1 MFTFALEFWSLWIS
15 AGLVGPLWSRIW
27 VSSISTGGVSS
38 HFGSFPSF
46 SSSSSSSS
54 FSSTSRAGR
63 LLWLSKTVSAKLALR
78 LRLQLWQGIPV
89 FLSPHHPL
97 HWRTWTASFFRGDH
111 YVLAKLKVQFFSE
124 IKVLNDD
131 ILTVCSCWSQHPTL
145 RKISAEISPQ
155 KIHGFGES
163 FLDSL
168 WWIFLRLT
176 RSHLGYLT
184 FSWTDS
190 IWHFRYPWLL
200 ALYSRPTSVAR
211 DFPLAES

>member
-1 MFTFALEFWSLWIS
+1 MLLDSLWWIFLRLTRSHLGLRIILTVCSCWSQHPTLRKIS
-15 AGLVGPLWSRIW
+15 AEISPQKIHGFGESFLDSLWWI
-27 VSSISTGGVSS
+27 
-38 HFGSFPSF
+38 F
-46 SSSSSSSS
+46 
-54 FSSTSRAGR
+54 
-63 LLWLSKTVSAKLALR
+63 LR
-78 LRLQLWQGIPV
+78 LTRSHLGLRI
-89 FLSPHHPL
+89 
-97 HWRTWTASFFRGDH
+97 
-111 YVLAKLKVQFFSE
+111 
-124 IKVLNDD
+124 

-200 ALYSRPTSVAR
+200 ALYSHRLQGYLTFSWTNSIWVFRLPHCVA
-211 DFPLAES
+211 L